1 MRDNKINDQ
10 DLSNVS
16 GAGGFMGRKAKVYA
30 ISGTQFGFYHNDN
43 FYEEPFMMI
52 ANGSEMEIDPDIHR
66 GFEFGEAKFVD
77 VYAARY
83 AGRTSFIRVSEVRV
97 EWQ

>member
-43 FYEEPFMMI
+43 FNVISKKSPSSYE
-52 ANGSEMEIDPDIHR
+52 
-66 GFEFGEAKFVD
+66 V
-77 VYAARY
+77 
-83 AGRTSFIRVSEVRV
+83 
-97 EWQ
+97 